1 MTPRL
6 QRQQQGAVLIVSML
20 VLVVLTLLS
29 ISAMNSAAMQERMSG
44 HLRDSQLAFESA
56 DAALRDT
63 EQWLEAQTVIASP
76 CDAVAAGCDLFTPDA
91 MHALDGTDGRP
102 WWVGASDDW
111 WQQNGHDFITAGQE
125 LGGNAADPRTV
136 IEELKRVPDSLVV
149 GVAPQGSRI
158 YYRVT
163 ARGVGGS
170 PWAQT
175 VVQSTFV
182 KQAN

>member
-1 MTPRL
+1 MSQPL
-6 QRQQQGAVLIVSML
+6 INSQRGAALIVSML

-63 EQWLEAQTVIASP
+63 EQWLDAQTVIASP
-76 CDAVAAGCDLFTPDA
+76 CDGVAAGCDLFTPNA
-91 MHALDGTDGRP
+91 MHALDGVDGRP
-102 WWVGASDDW
+102 WWAEGNDDW
-111 WQQNGHDFITAGQE
+111 WQQHGHDFIASGQD

-136 IEELKRVPDSLVV
+136 IEELERVPDSLVV
-149 GVAPQGSRI
+149 GVAPQGSRV